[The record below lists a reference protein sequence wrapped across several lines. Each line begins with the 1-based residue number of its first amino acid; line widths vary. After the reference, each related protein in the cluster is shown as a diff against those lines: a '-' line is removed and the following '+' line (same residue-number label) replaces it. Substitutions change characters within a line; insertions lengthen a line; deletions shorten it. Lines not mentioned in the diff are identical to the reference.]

1 MVLEHS
7 VFHIPIPCTLSQ
19 EIRIEGYRHYLW
31 HYFSGAQCVLRVPE
45 KTPNKKP

>member
-19 EIRIEGYRHYLW
+19 EIRIGYRHYLW